1 MPPIDFQGFIEWLI
15 QVFQRIDIL
24 VPTLARVAFIAF
36 LGIRYKNKKRN
47 LALEEIRVV
56 GEEEET
62 SRPAER
68 APEEGGDELSE
79 ARMRTLEA
87 LKVRGTLK
95 PIPLA
100 ASKEGGHY
108 PDIVGIS
115 LSKAEDL
122 IQDLVKKGL
131 AFEGEVEF
139 SVAACPLCG
148 SCSQVALIS
157 CKNCGSFR
165 VHEVK
170 YYRHT
175 CGYVGGES
183 NFLTEG
189 KLRCPQCKSSEGIEL
204 YHKRYYCQDCKTE
217 SDEVNIAFKCGS
229 CGSFYD
235 ESNMM
240 LKQFKKIELSREG
253 LEEYEKIN
261 RALSTQIQRLRAQG
275 YTIERPAT
283 LIGESGVTHS
293 FEAVARRGD
302 EVIAIAS
309 SFGEPLTQVL
319 FKLGVAKTDLKLSRL
334 IVITGKPSSTAERE
348 FARSLGIEIIE
359 PSHL

>member
-1 MPPIDFQGFIEWLI
+1 MPPMELQGFIEWLTQI
-15 QVFQRIDIL
+15 LQRMEIL
-24 VPTLARVAFIAF
+24 LPTLAGAAIIAF
-36 LGIRYKNKKRN
+36 LGIRYRN
-47 LALEEIRVV
+47 RRRNVAVEEARVI
-56 GEEEET
+56 GEEAEE
-62 SRPAER
+62 PAEK
-68 APEEGGDELSE
+68 APEFEDEFSE
-79 ARMRTLEA
+79 ARIRTLEA
-87 LKVRGTLK
+87 LKTRGTLK

-122 IQDLVKKGL
+122 IQDLVKRGL

-139 SVAACPLCG
+139 SVVSCPLCG

-175 CGYVGGES
+175 CGYVGPES
-183 NFLTEG
+183 NFLTEE

-204 YHKRYYCQDCKTE
+204 YHKRYYCEDCKTE

-235 ESNMM
+235 ESNMV

-261 RALSTQIQRLRAQG
+261 RVLSVQIQRLRTQG
-275 YTIERPAT
+275 YAVERPAT
-283 LIGESGVTHS
+283 LVGESGVTHN

-302 EVIAIAS
+302 EVVAIAS

-319 FKLGVAKTDLKLSRL
+319 FKLGVAKTDLRLSRL
-334 IVITGKPSSTAERE
+334 IVVTGKPSSPAERE
-348 FARSLGIEIIE
+348 FARSLGIEVVE
-359 PSHL
+359 PPQF